1 MEVRDNAMETPLKT
15 LLNKANQLPLL
26 PGVYIMLDRQGEV
39 IYVGKAKKLKNRVS
53 SYFHGDHLPKVA
65 AMVEKVAD
73 FQVIVAASEFEALV
87 LENSLIKRHKPHYNI
102 LLKDDKGY
110 PFIRMDR
117 HEAYPRMEISARAE
131 KDGADYYGPFGGRF
145 QSREIIDAI
154 SKALLLPDCSR
165 VFPRDIGKERPCLN
179 YHMEKCAGWCLR
191 DASGE
196 DYRGRCDQAVLILEG
211 KSGELV
217 AMLRT
222 EMEQAA
228 EDLRFERAAELRDR
242 IRAIEGLQNHQRV
255 IATAF
260 NDTDAVGFV
269 RGARSCFTVLHFVDG
284 DLAGKDVEM
293 LDEPL
298 EEDDEAVA
306 ELVRQYYMTDGSN
319 RPKMI
324 LLPCE
329 MEGREE
335 LEQLLGEQYGRR
347 VYLEVPKRGER
358 LRLVESA
365 QLNAREEII
374 RRTTVEQRRNKTLE
388 WLQKALELEAFPHR
402 IEAFDISNLGSMG
415 IVAAMTV
422 FQDGKPRRSAYRKFR
437 IRDLETP
444 DDYASMYQAVTRRF
458 QRYLDGDE
466 KFAPLPD
473 LLLIDGGD
481 VHTAT
486 AERALADLGLKVPCF
501 GMVKDD
507 RHRTR
512 ALMTADGREI
522 GIAGNQAV
530 FSLIGTI
537 QEETHRSAIT
547 YQRHLRNES
556 FASTLDEIEGIGP
569 KRKNDLLQHFR
580 SLRAIREADTET
592 LRTVLPQSAAEAVY
606 RYFHEEASACGS
618 SPASQEEEN

>member
-1 MEVRDNAMETPLKT
+1 METPLKT

-53 SYFHGDHLPKVA
+53 SYFHGDHLPKVT

-117 HEAYPRMEISARAE
+117 REAYPRMEISARAE

-592 LRTVLPQSAAEAVY
+592 LRTVLPQSTAEAVY

>member
-1 MEVRDNAMETPLKT
+1 METPLKT

-53 SYFHGDHLPKVA
+53 SYFHGDHLPKVT

-592 LRTVLPQSAAEAVY
+592 LRTVLPQSTAEAVY

>member
-1 MEVRDNAMETPLKT
+1 METPLKT

>member
-1 MEVRDNAMETPLKT
+1 MESTIKT

-26 PGVYIMLDRQGEV
+26 PGVYIMLDRRGEV

-73 FQVIVAASEFEALV
+73 FQVIVASSEFEALV

-117 HEAYPRMEISARAE
+117 REAYPRMEISARAE
-131 KDGADYYGPFGGRF
+131 KDGADYYGPFGGRY

-179 YHMEKCAGWCLR
+179 YHMEKCAGWCLK
-191 DASGE
+191 DAGAE
-196 DYRGRCDQAVLILEG
+196 DYRSRCEQAVLILEG

-217 AMLRT
+217 AQLRT

-228 EDLRFERAAELRDR
+228 EELRFERAAELRDR

-269 RGARSCFTVLHFVDG
+269 RGAKSCFTVLHFVGG

-298 EEDDEAVA
+298 EEDGEAVA
-306 ELVRQYYMTDGSN
+306 ELVRQYYLTEGGN
-319 RPKMI
+319 HPKTI
-324 LLPCE
+324 LLPCDID
-329 MEGREE
+329 GREE
-335 LEQLLGEQYGRR
+335 LERLIGEQSGRR

-365 QLNAREEII
+365 RINAREEIL
-374 RRTTVEQRRNKTLE
+374 RRTTAEQRRNKTLE
-388 WLQKALELEAFPHR
+388 WLQRALELENFPRR

-422 FQDGKPRRSAYRKFR
+422 FQDGR
-437 IRDLETP
+437 
-444 DDYASMYQAVTRRF
+444 SMYQAVTRRF
-458 QRYLDGDE
+458 RRYLDGDE

-486 AERALADLGLKVPCF
+486 AERALADLGLHVPCF

-512 ALMTADGREI
+512 ALMTSDGREI

-530 FSLIGTI
+530 FSLIGSI

-580 SLRAIREADTET
+580 SLRAIREADTEA
-592 LRTVLPQSAAEAVY
+592 LKAVLPPRTAETVY
-606 RYFHEEASACGS
+606 RYFHEEAEACAS
-618 SPASQEEEN
+618 SPASPEEES

>member
-1 MEVRDNAMETPLKT
+1 MEDTVTT
-15 LLNKANQLPLL
+15 LLHKANQLPLL
-26 PGVYIMLDRQGEV
+26 PGVYIMLDRQGAV

-53 SYFHGDHLPKVA
+53 SYFHGEHLPKVA

-87 LENSLIKRHKPHYNI
+87 LENSLIKRHQPHYNI

-117 HEAYPRMEISARAE
+117 REPYPRMEISARAE
-131 KDGADYYGPFGGRF
+131 RDGADYFGPFGGRY

-154 SKALLLPDCSR
+154 TKALLLPDCTRS
-165 VFPRDIGKERPCLN
+165 FPRDIGKERPCLN
-179 YHMEKCAGWCLR
+179 YHMNKCAGWCLR
-191 DASGE
+191 DADAE
-196 DYRGRCDQAVLILEG
+196 DYHTRCEQAALILAG
-211 KSGELV
+211 KSSELV
-217 AMLRT
+217 DMLRL

-228 EDLRFERAAELRDR
+228 EELRFERAAELRDR

-260 NDTDAVGFV
+260 NDTDAVGFH
-269 RGARSCFTVLHFVDG
+269 RGAKSCFTVLHFVGG

-298 EEDDEAVA
+298 EEDSEAVA
-306 ELVRQYYMTDGSN
+306 GFVRQYYTAEN
-319 RPKMI
+319 ETPPKTI

-329 MEGREE
+329 IDGKKE
-335 LEQLLGEQYGRR
+335 LEQLIGELSGHR
-347 VYLEVPKRGER
+347 VRFEVPRRGER

-365 QLNAREEII
+365 RLNAQEEIL
-374 RRTTVEQRRNKTLE
+374 RRTTVEQRRSKTLE
-388 WLQKALELEAFPHR
+388 WLQRALDLKTFPGR
-402 IEAFDISNLGSMG
+402 IEAFDISNLGSIG

-422 FQDGKPRRSAYRKFR
+422 FQDGRPRKSEYRKFR
-437 IRDLETP
+437 IRDLEIQ

-466 KFAPLPD
+466 KFAVLPD

-486 AERALADLGLKVPCF
+486 AERALEDLGLQVPCF

-512 ALMTADGREI
+512 ALMTSDGREI
-522 GIAGNQAV
+522 GISGNQAV
-530 FSLIGTI
+530 FALIGNI

-547 YQRHLRNES
+547 YQRQLRNEG
-556 FASTLDEIEGIGP
+556 FASVLDGIEGIGP
-569 KRKNDLLQHFR
+569 KRKNDLLQYFR
-580 SLRAIREADTET
+580 SLKAIREASAET
-592 LRTVLPQSAAEAVY
+592 LSEVLPQSAAAAVY
-606 RYFHEEASACGS
+606 RFFHEEGAEPCASL
-618 SPASQEEEN
+618 PVSQGEEN